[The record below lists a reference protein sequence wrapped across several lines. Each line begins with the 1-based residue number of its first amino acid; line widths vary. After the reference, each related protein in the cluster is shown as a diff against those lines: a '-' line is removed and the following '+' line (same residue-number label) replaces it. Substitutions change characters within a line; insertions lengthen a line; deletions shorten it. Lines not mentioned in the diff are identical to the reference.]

1 MSTKKVG
8 GEVWCV
14 GELQTYNLVP
24 TPYFKYAVIY
34 FTPRLRPPAAICQ
47 NVRVGSFTLLHN
59 QLDAMKIPLRQ
70 NV

>member
-24 TPYFKYAVIY
+24 TPYFKYLDNPFRDLQDHPHFTGASIPADPEKAPCNRRHDAPFY
-34 FTPRLRPPAAICQ
+34 FFA
-47 NVRVGSFTLLHN
+47 
-59 QLDAMKIPLRQ
+59 
-70 NV
+70 